1 MVPSNLITFPNPSKP
16 LLFIFTNWP
25 SVIALLSSPAKHP
38 LGNGSG
44 PGRGTFN
51 KITKDFVVLS

>member
-25 SVIALLSSPAKHP
+25 SVIALLSSPKHP

-44 PGRGTFN
+44 LGRETL
-51 KITKDFVVLS
+51 ITNG

>member
-25 SVIALLSSPAKHP
+25 SVIALLSSPKHP
-38 LGNGSG
+38 LGNGSDL
-44 PGRGTFN
+44 GRETFN